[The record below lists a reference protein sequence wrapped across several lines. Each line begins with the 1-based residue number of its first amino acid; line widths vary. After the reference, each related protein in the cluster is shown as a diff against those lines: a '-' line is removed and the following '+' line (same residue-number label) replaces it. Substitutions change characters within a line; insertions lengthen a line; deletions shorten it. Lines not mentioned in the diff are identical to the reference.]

1 MSEFGTRKHTAK
13 HRISQAHKRK
23 LRGSRQRDT
32 LLQAYHP
39 LIYFS
44 GLVVY
49 LELVFHI
56 GQFSRITGN
65 IIYPILLPLVMAA
78 VFALATSFGSALVNK
93 IVGLVLTC
101 LCCALFCAEVIYRGV
116 FQTYM
121 AVFSIMNVANQ
132 ALDFLGMVFG
142 SVWENIVVLI
152 FLLLPVAFY
161 AFFVWRKM
169 SFLPKEWLIRGF
181 YVIIGVAVY
190 FVGLIAILLGG
201 KKDYSAYDLYY
212 HNVSVDMSV
221 EQLGVL
227 TTNRLDLK
235 YFLFGQPDQDG
246 SIDID
251 EIIGLPSGP
260 GGMPGMP
267 TASPTEGTQEGS
279 TVDSSESIGGEKPTG
294 EEQTEAPTEPPVDTS
309 PNVLDIDFNELLANE
324 SNENIKTLHQYF
336 AAQVPTN
343 KNEYT
348 GMFEGYNV
356 ILVCAEGFWGGVID
370 PERTPTL
377 YRLANEGFVFENYYT
392 PLWFGSTSGGEYA
405 VHTGT
410 IPNAGSYVSMKQT
423 GINGTNM
430 YQTLG
435 KQLSRIGYY
444 TMAAHNNS
452 YTYYGRDLSM
462 PNMGYEW
469 FATGTGY
476 NPELNKNGK
485 AVWPQ
490 SDQQLISQTMELYMD
505 KEPFHMYYLTVSGH
519 ALYSFT
525 GNSMSYRNRALVQ
538 DMIYSETT
546 KAYIACQYELEYALS
561 NLVNTLEEKGL
572 ADRTLIVLT
581 GDHVPYNDK
590 IVCDE
595 LSGHVLENNIEWF
608 ENTLIMWSGSIEE
621 PIHVD
626 KCCSSLDILPTVSNL
641 LGIEYDS
648 RMIIGHDIL
657 SDYPQ
662 FVVFNDR
669 SFITEYCIYNAGT
682 GQVTNLTDQP
692 VDETYLDSMKKYVK
706 NQFIISNMLMENDYY
721 RVIEQ
726 YLNSK

>member
-1 MSEFGTRKHTAK
+1 MNGFGKRRSSAR
-13 HRISQAHKRK
+13 HRISQARKRK
-23 LRGSRQRDT
+23 MRSSRKRDT

-39 LIYFS
+39 LLYFT

-65 IIYPILLPLVMAA
+65 IIYPILLPLVLSA
-78 VFALATSFGSALVNK
+78 VFALATTFGSALVNK
-93 IVGLVLTC
+93 IVALVLTTV
-101 LCCALFCAEVIYRGV
+101 CCVLFCAEVVYRGV

-142 SVWENIVVLI
+142 SIVENIVVLI
-152 FLLLPVAFY
+152 FLLLPIVFY
-161 AFFVWRKM
+161 AVFVWRKM
-169 SFLPKEWLIRGF
+169 SFEPKEWLIRGF
-181 YVIIGVAVY
+181 YVVIGVAAY
-190 FVGLIAILLGG
+190 FVGLIAVLLGG

-212 HNVSVDMSV
+212 HNVSVDMSI

-235 YFLFGQPDQDG
+235 YFLFGYPKQDDT
-246 SIDID
+246 IDIG
-251 EIIGLPSGP
+251 ELV
-260 GGMPGMP
+260 GGIPTNPAMP
-267 TASPTEGTQEGS
+267 TMPSATE
-279 TVDSSESIGGEKPTG
+279 DSSEENHSSENQTNQGGEDPSAGDPT
-294 EEQTEAPTEPPVDTS
+294 ENPTEPPIDTS
-309 PNVLDIDFNELLANE
+309 PNVLDIDFNALLATETNE
-324 SNENIKTLHQYF
+324 SIKTLHQYF
-336 AAQVPTN
+336 AAQTPTN

-356 ILVCAEGFWGGVID
+356 IVICAEAFWGGVID

-405 VHTGT
+405 LHTGT

-430 YQTLG
+430 YFTLG
-435 KQLSRIGYY
+435 KQLSRKNYY
-444 TMAAHNNS
+444 TLAAHNNS
-452 YTYYGRDLSM
+452 ATYYGRDLSM
-462 PNMGYEW
+462 PNMGYQW

-476 NPELNKNGK
+476 EAELNKNGK

-490 SDQQLISQTMELYMD
+490 SDQQLISQTLDLYLE
-505 KEPFHMYYLTVSGH
+505 KEPFHVYYMTVSGH

-546 KAYIACQYELEYALS
+546 KAYIACQYELEWALA
-561 NLVNTLEEKGL
+561 NLVETLEEKGV

-590 IVCDE
+590 GVCDE
-595 LSGHVLENNIEWF
+595 LAGHTLENYIEWY
-608 ENTLIMWSGSIEE
+608 ENTLIMWSGSMEE
-621 PIHVD
+621 PIYVD
-626 KCCSSLDILPTVSNL
+626 KYCSSLDILPTVSNL
-641 LGIEYDS
+641 LGLEYDS
-648 RMIIGHDIL
+648 RMMVGHDIL

-669 SFITEYCIYNAGT
+669 SFITEYCIYNAGSGTVTSFT
-682 GQVTNLTDQP
+682 GQP
-692 VDETYLDSMKKYVK
+692 IDEAYLDSMKKYVK
-706 NQFIISNMLMENDYY
+706 NQFTISNMIMESNYY
-721 RVIEQ
+721 SVIEQ
-726 YLNSK
+726 YLNRN